1 MKHRKGVL
9 HRRIF
14 LTNKKARTVNA
25 RTSSQPK
32 SKNHI
37 KGLYELSLIHI

>member
-1 MKHRKGVL
+1 MKHRNEIL

-37 KGLYELSLIHI
+37 KGLYERPILK